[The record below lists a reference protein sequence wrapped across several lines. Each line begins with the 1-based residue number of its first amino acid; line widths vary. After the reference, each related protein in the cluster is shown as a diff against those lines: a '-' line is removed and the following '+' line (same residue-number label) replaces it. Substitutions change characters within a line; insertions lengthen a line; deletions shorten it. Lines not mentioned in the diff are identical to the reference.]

1 MSLTIPID
9 HYILDTLM
17 RDLTRH
23 DKRPSAYLVYLHLW
37 RETYGRVT
45 AATTATGKP
54 VCTLSLQKIAFA
66 TGLSKS
72 SVQHA
77 LRCLIGRKLVLQHKN
92 KPTSVPVYRVLRPW
106 RRKRG

>member
-23 DKRPSAYLVYLHLW
+23 DKRPSAFLVYLHLW
-37 RETYGRVT
+37 RETYGRATPATNT
-45 AATTATGKP
+45 AGKP
-54 VCTLSLQKIAFA
+54 VYMVSLQRIAFA

-77 LRCLIGRKLVLQHKN
+77 LRCLIGRKLVLQHKS
-92 KPTSVPVYRVLRPW
+92 KPTAVPVYRVMRPW

>member
-1 MSLTIPID
+1 MSLTVPID

-37 RETYGRVT
+37 RETYGRAT
-45 AATTATGKP
+45 AATNSAEKP
-54 VCTLSLQKIAFA
+54 IYAVSLQRIAFA

-77 LRCLIGRKLVLQHKN
+77 LRCLIGPETRAS
-92 KPTSVPVYRVLRPW
+92 T
-106 RRKRG
+106 